1 MNCVNEATARSIW
14 DSDINPEGFAERF
27 NFELNALDTNIID
40 SDFFEGRTNMQ
51 GVFLAAVYCPTDAIL
66 FAMRFGD
73 AYRVKADG
81 PTPGSNPDLSN
92 VQPINRYKLL
102 QLDFGWKF

>member
-1 MNCVNEATARSIW
+1 
-14 DSDINPEGFAERF
+14 
-27 NFELNALDTNIID
+27 
-40 SDFFEGRTNMQ
+40 MQ
-51 GVFLAAVYCPTDAIL
+51 GVFVAAVYCPTDAIIL
-66 FAMRFGD
+66 AMRFGD
-73 AYRVKADG
+73 AYRVNGDG